1 MKYYYTL
8 DEVEKM
14 MTGKD
19 PQTFQETFL
28 KKYRPSPYKI
38 FNDNAVIGA
47 EGFSRLNKPEND
59 FKNIDDYR
67 LSCLEN
73 DMNIF
78 TEMLKLQGASNKNT
92 SCLQEIQSLRKLI
105 AKKDLSTLVW
115 CMPQF
120 FFRLSRFIARPGIEV
135 IKNKRIA
142 DKTRVKTSQTK
153 RLAKSEPLREKYL
166 SVYDAEKNKLKIS
179 TINKLFRNWCWENQI
194 PGNQRPDTKTLNRW
208 RKTAGHK

>member
-14 MTGKD
+14 MTGKN
-19 PQTFQETFL
+19 PRAFFETFL

-38 FNDNAVIGA
+38 FNDDAAIGVA
-47 EGFSRLNKPEND
+47 GFSRLNKPEND

-78 TEMLKLQGASNKNT
+78 TEMLKLQGANNKNT
-92 SCLQEIQSLRKLI
+92 SCLQEIQSLKRLI

-142 DKTRVKTSQTK
+142 NDKQGKNSAKTR
-153 RLAKSEPLREKYL
+153 LDKSEPHRKYYL
-166 SVYDAEKNKLKIS
+166 QLCRDNSKMSVRKWNDKFQIWLTKNEIDTIYHRNTLKEWRINAKL
-179 TINKLFRNWCWENQI
+179 NK
-194 PGNQRPDTKTLNRW
+194 
-208 RKTAGHK
+208 